1 MAKLH
6 LYGDVYDR
14 MDGPQRFHNT
24 LSEDSILELFDLKA
38 TDTDAYDELLEE
50 SDDYFVTTLILDDP
64 EAEES
69 IRRSTPFYIYAEE
82 YVFGV
87 GYSEDSAKL
96 AFLLAEEEN
105 S

>member
-1 MAKLH
+1 MAKIH
-6 LYGDVYDR
+6 LYGNVSDR
-14 MDGPQRFHNT
+14 YEGPQRFHT
-24 LSEDSILELFDLKA
+24 ILSEDTILELFDLKSVDA
-38 TDTDAYDELLEE
+38 DAYDDLLEA
-50 SDDYFVTTLILDDP
+50 SDDYYVTTLIMDDP

-82 YVFGV
+82 YIFGV

-96 AFLLAEEEN
+96 AYLLAEEEN